1 MNCIKACC
9 QNIFSHSTSYLVL
22 LLAYGATLYDL
33 WMEKK
38 TISESI
44 VRTIVNFI
52 PFVFGIIDIIGIQVL
67 NICKSRL
74 NIKQNRLLSEV
85 DDVVSILEKS
95 LENLNEKNFNF
106 LNKFLKRIDRIEEIR
121 KIVMKKEEDMKKE
134 EMEKK
139 EKEKENIEEKKSSIP
154 EIIKLKGKNE

>member
-1 MNCIKACC
+1 MNCFKACC

-38 TISESI
+38 NISESI

-67 NICKSRL
+67 NICRNNLK
-74 NIKQNRLLSEV
+74 IKQNTLLSKL
-85 DDVVSILEKS
+85 DDEISILEKS
-95 LENLNEKNFNF
+95 IKNKNAENSEF
-106 LNKFLKRIDRIEEIR
+106 LALYFKKISKIKDIGEI
-121 KIVMKKEEDMKKE
+121 IMETEDKKKE

-139 EKEKENIEEKKSSIP
+139 EKEKENIEEKKNAIS
-154 EIIKLKGKNE
+154 EIIKLKEKNK

>member
-1 MNCIKACC
+1 MNCFKACC

-38 TISESI
+38 NISESI

-67 NICKSRL
+67 NICRNNLK
-74 NIKQNRLLSEV
+74 IQQDTLLSKL
-85 DDVVSILEKS
+85 DDEISILDKS
-95 LENLNEKNFNF
+95 IKNPNVENYEF
-106 LNKFLKRIDRIEEIR
+106 LVLYFKKISKIKDIGEI
-121 KIVMKKEEDMKKE
+121 IMETEDKKKE

-139 EKEKENIEEKKSSIP
+139 EKEKENIEEKKNAIS
-154 EIIKLKGKNE
+154 EIIKLKEKNK

>member
-1 MNCIKACC
+1 MNCFKACC

-38 TISESI
+38 NISESI

-67 NICKSRL
+67 NICRNNLK
-74 NIKQNRLLSEV
+74 IKQETLLSKL
-85 DDVVSILEKS
+85 DDEISILEKS
-95 LENLNEKNFNF
+95 IENPNAENSEF
-106 LNKFLKRIDRIEEIR
+106 LALYFIKISQIKKYEETIMEIED
-121 KIVMKKEEDMKKE
+121 KKKE
-134 EMEKK
+134 EMAKK
-139 EKEKENIEEKKSSIP
+139 GKEKENIEEKKNAIS
-154 EIIKLKGKNE
+154 EIIKLKEKNK

>member
-9 QNIFSHSTSYLVL
+9 QNIFSHTTFYLVL

-67 NICKSRL
+67 NICRNNLK
-74 NIKQNRLLSEV
+74 IQQDTLLSKL
-85 DDVVSILEKS
+85 DDEISILDKS
-95 LENLNEKNFNF
+95 IKNPNVENYEF
-106 LNKFLKRIDRIEEIR
+106 LVLYFKKISKIKDIGEI
-121 KIVMKKEEDMKKE
+121 IMETEDKKKE

-139 EKEKENIEEKKSSIP
+139 EKEKENIEEKKNAIS
-154 EIIKLKGKNE
+154 EIIKLKEKNK

>member
-1 MNCIKACC
+1 MCIKACC
-9 QNIFSHSTSYLVL
+9 KNIFNHSTSYLVL

-67 NICKSRL
+67 NLCRNRL
-74 NIKQNRLLSEV
+74 KIKQDRLLSKL
-85 DDVVSILEKS
+85 DDEISILDKS
-95 LENLNEKNFNF
+95 IKNPNVENSEF
-106 LNKFLKRIDRIEEIR
+106 LTLYFKKISQIKKFEEI
-121 KIVMKKEEDMKKE
+121 IMETEDKKKE

-139 EKEKENIEEKKSSIP
+139 EKEKENIEERKMLSQK
-154 EIIKLKGKNE
+154 